1 MAYLTIGKNKIIGS
15 SVSTDDNVVTVIDEN
30 STDEQVPSAKAVH
43 TAIQNVN
50 AGVPVNTYTKE
61 EVDNLLDTKVNVDD
75 LVDSYSKDEMDTL
88 LADKANVTDT
98 YY

>member
-15 SVSTDDNVVTVIDEN
+15 SVSTDDNVVTVIDDTC
-30 STDEQVPSAKAVH
+30 TDEQVPSAKAVH

-50 AGVPVNTYTKE
+50 AGVPVNAYTKE

-75 LVDSYSKDEMDTL
+75 LVDSYSKD
-88 LADKANVTDT
+88 
-98 YY
+98 